1 MLKFGV
7 FDHMDRNGDD
17 VRSQYDDRLRLIEA
31 YDRAGFYAYHVA
43 EHHSTP
49 LGCSPSPSV
58 FLSAIAQRT
67 RSLRFGPLVYT
78 LSLYHPLR
86 LYEEIC
92 MLDQMSGGRLELGI
106 GRGISP
112 IELGFYGVDVANAQG
127 MYAEATEILLK
138 AFAGDRLD
146 FEGAHFK
153 FKNVPIEIRSLQ
165 RPHPPL
171 WLGVT
176 RPEGTAWAAAN
187 RVNIVSNGRADQVQK
202 VAAEYRRH
210 WQASPQADQPM
221 PKIGMSRHVVVA
233 DDPKEARA
241 IGARAY
247 AKWYASL
254 MYLWRAHGAVPATL
268 SFPES
273 FDEAVEA
280 GYGVAGTADMV
291 RDELGRQA
299 ETAGV
304 NYILCRFAFGDL
316 SYGESL
322 RSVELFRAGVMP
334 AFEARKTAA

>member
-17 VRSQYDDRLRLIEA
+17 VRSQYDSRLRLIEA
-31 YDRAGFYAYHVA
+31 YDRAGFHAYHVA

-112 IELGFYGVDVANAQG
+112 IELGFYGVDVAHAQD
-127 MYAEATEILLK
+127 MYSEATEILLK
-138 AFAGDRLD
+138 AFASERLD
-146 FEGAHFK
+146 FEGAHFH
-153 FKNVPIEIRSLQ
+153 FKDVPIEIKPLQ
-165 RPHPPL
+165 KPYPPL

-202 VAAEYRRH
+202 VAAEYRKH
-210 WQASPQADQPM
+210 WKASAQGEQPM
-221 PKIGMSRHVVVA
+221 PKVGMSRHIVVA
-233 DDPKEARA
+233 DDAAEARA

-247 AKWYASL
+247 AKWHASL
-254 MYLWRAHGAVPATL
+254 MFLWRAHGSVPATL

-273 FDEAVEA
+273 FDDAVEA
-280 GYGVAGTADMV
+280 GYCVAGTADMV
-291 RDELGRQA
+291 REELRGQA
-299 ETAGV
+299 ATAGV

-316 SYGESL
+316 SYAESL
-322 RSVELFRAGVMP
+322 RSVELFRSGVMP
-334 AFEARKTAA
+334 AFELQKTAA